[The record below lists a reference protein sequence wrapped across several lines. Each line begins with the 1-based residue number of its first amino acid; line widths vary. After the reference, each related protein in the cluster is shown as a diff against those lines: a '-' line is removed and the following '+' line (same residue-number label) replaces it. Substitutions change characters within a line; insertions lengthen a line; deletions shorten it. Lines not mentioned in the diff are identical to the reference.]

1 MLMDHWVK
9 GSINNQYASVDTQTL
24 IESWWNASQES
35 WKILN
40 EDLAL
45 LNFNGLEIAKQLTL
59 IESKMFCSIKAEELL
74 NQNFTTK
81 KLHLNLSPNIQRSVL
96 FTNLLS
102 DYVIESILQ
111 PKLNVKQRVHAL
123 KCWLK
128 VAISCLYLRNF
139 NSLASIMTSLQ
150 SFLISRIAKIWDDL
164 PQKYK
169 DLFHYLSSI
178 IHPEKNYH
186 VYRSKLKEY
195 LDSNLDED
203 LDIPI
208 VPYLSLFLQ
217 DLTFVVDGNP
227 NYRTNTKSFLEQRLI
242 NIDKYFKITRIISDL
257 QSLQVAYKDIG
268 ELGNVYNNART
279 DLVRSTTIKKLK
291 SQVGDV
297 DNDMTFADMF
307 DIHGVPCLQEL
318 ILLEVWKVKQ
328 VNAKEED
335 RSWKLSCQI
344 QPRDE

>member
-1 MLMDHWVK
+1 
-9 GSINNQYASVDTQTL
+9 
-24 IESWWNASQES
+24 
-35 WKILN
+35 
-40 EDLAL
+40 
-45 LNFNGLEIAKQLTL
+45 
-59 IESKMFCSIKAEELL
+59 
-74 NQNFTTK
+74 
-81 KLHLNLSPNIQRSVL
+81 
-96 FTNLLS
+96 
-102 DYVIESILQ
+102 
-111 PKLNVKQRVHAL
+111 
-123 KCWLK
+123 
-128 VAISCLYLRNF
+128 
-139 NSLASIMTSLQ
+139 MTSLQ

-279 DLVRSTTIKKLK
+279 DMVRSTTIKKLRT
-291 SQVGDV
+291 QLTDV
-297 DNDMTFADMF
+297 DADLSFADMF

-318 ILLEVWKVKQ
+318 IMLEVWKVKQ